1 MVISVRHDPDAAIA
15 NGIASLIQSGYLK
28 LIDFTWP
35 RHVKGWVIQ
44 CSNQQAQM
52 NAAFYRFKY
61 EVKAMIICDTDEFIY
76 SEKYPFDLPAVRQ
89 YLEETCTNCDAAHV
103 LIQFCCM

>member
-1 MVISVRHDPDAAIA
+1 
-15 NGIASLIQSGYLK
+15 
-28 LIDFTWP
+28 
-35 RHVKGWVIQ
+35 
-44 CSNQQAQM
+44 M

-103 LIQFCCM
+103 LIQFLLHVVWNEPIQEHRDDRRARSVFAQWNPIRCLPVPNGDERIGGKEDDTSEQV